1 MTVVQKIVTGFI
13 AVLFLLLASAGMS
26 LLELMALN
34 KRLEFSTQQTLP
46 TLVNHSELTNY
57 LLQANKALMFYTSM
71 QETAPLAT
79 INSDFNEAMQ
89 SYEHHYQQLIV
100 LVDAHPSLKSTLASI
115 HQKNKDLTALSVEQ
129 MQRHQGILNL
139 QKSVEQKKQTFADD
153 LGFMLDD
160 LVSIE
165 EMAESNELK
174 WAAQFISQQSAA
186 ALANIEQLLLKDKS
200 ATVLEIRKKNQN
212 IIENIKQRLNVFQQQ
227 DEEAYSTITP
237 YITILAQAN
246 NADTGIVNSWLSL
259 LTQQDESYQSVNAI
273 TQQLNQRLADLKQVT
288 AQLQQQ
294 AAESEQ
300 QARVNAQRAIYTI
313 VGIAIAS
320 TIIALLVTLSVSH
333 SIKRPLK
340 VMMQSLDTIAQGDL
354 TTEIAIKRRDEFG
367 QIASSVNH
375 LTENLRHLV
384 SNIMNM
390 ATQIGL
396 ESDKATQTSDNTKQC
411 IGQQSI
417 QSSSVAT
424 AVVEMESAVYE
435 VAKSAETTLAEV
447 IAADQLAK
455 DSRVAMDDNIRHV
468 EQLNQE
474 INRAAEVINAL
485 RTESDNIGKIL
496 DVIRDIAEQ
505 TNLLALNAAIEAA
518 RAGEQGRGF
527 AVVADEVRHLAMRT
541 QEATNEIHN
550 MISVLQEQAHQAVT
564 IMNSSQQQTVQ
575 SAEQVREFAGVI
587 NNMQKTLAQ
596 IHEMS
601 AQIAAAAEQQSN
613 VAKEISENVVE
624 ISQMADVAV
633 EDANK
638 TSETSRNLAALAH
651 QQETL
656 VSRFKV
662 Q

>member
-79 INSDFNEAMQ
+79 INRDFNDAMQ
-89 SYEHHYQQLIV
+89 NYEHHYQQLIA

-115 HQKNKDLTALSVEQ
+115 HQKNKDLTTLSVEQ

-139 QKSVEQKKQTFADD
+139 KKSLEQKKQTFTDD

-174 WAAQFISQQSAA
+174 WAAQFIAQQSAA

-200 ATVLEIRKKNQN
+200 ATVLEIRKTNQN
-212 IIENIKQRLNVFQQQ
+212 VIENIKQRLNVIQQQ

-259 LTQQDESYQSVNAI
+259 LTQQDESYQSVNDI

-300 QARVNAQRAIYTI
+300 QAKVNAQRAIYTI

-375 LTENLRHLV
+375 LTGNLRHLV

-390 ATQIGL
+390 ATQIGQ
-396 ESDKATQTSDNTKQC
+396 ESDKATQTCDNTKQC
-411 IGQQSI
+411 IGQQSL

-638 TSETSRNLAALAH
+638 TSETSKNLAALAH
-651 QQETL
+651 QQESL
-656 VSRFKV
+656 VSRFKI